1 MKNYVKVVLLGDGI
15 LHINLGRVGKT
26 SIINKFVKNKFD
38 ETSESTLNSYYLEKE
53 VEFENHKFTLCIWVK
68 ISLTQDTAGQEKFNA
83 LTPIY
88 YRGAK
93 AAVLVYDVGLSE
105 TFKKVKK
112 WIAELREFNKEANT
126 IVIAGNKVDLKKFD
140 IEKESILKYLLVIN
154 KDMQKKSKLFTILLV
169 LKQEKI

>member
-1 MKNYVKVVLLGDGI
+1 M
-15 LHINLGRVGKT
+15 
-26 SIINKFVKNKFD
+26 
-38 ETSESTLNSYYLEKE
+38 
-53 VEFENHKFTLCIWVK
+53 
-68 ISLTQDTAGQEKFNA
+68 
-83 LTPIY
+83 
-88 YRGAK
+88 
-93 AAVLVYDVGLSE
+93 LVYDVGLSE